1 MRYAY
6 LNHRITYPVFKSAR
20 RKRSDVDIFPISLK
34 LQQQPCLLVGGG
46 KIAYRKAQL
55 LATAGAVLD
64 VLAPEIEPNLL
75 ALVEA
80 TGGQYYADNFIAS
93 FQLNTYRLVIAATND
108 AQVNKQVFER
118 CETLNVLVNSVDDPP
133 HCRFM
138 VPAIIDRSPLV
149 VSVATN
155 GTSPVLSRQ
164 IRTQLEA
171 SIPHGMGKLAEF
183 SGKWRNIVKNKI
195 INPDERRVFWENLY
209 ASPLKEQVFN
219 DNIAQADQFIETA
232 LSAWVMPKGEVYLV
246 GAGPGDPELLTL
258 KALRLMQQADIVIY
272 DRLVSPAI
280 LNLCRRDADKIYV
293 GKARSNHSVPQ
304 EGINALLVKY
314 AQQGKRVCRLK
325 GGDPFIF
332 GRGGEEIQQLAEAK
346 ISFQVVPGITAASG
360 CAAYAGIPLTHRDYA
375 QSVRFLTGHLKE
387 GSPELPWSEL
397 VYENQTLVL
406 YMGLVG
412 LAHIC
417 EKLIAHG
424 QRPSMPV
431 ALISKGTTPEQQ
443 VVVSTLADI
452 AEKVVQHQIVA
463 PTLTIIGEVV
473 HLREQLQWQ
482 SCP

>member
-1 MRYAY
+1 M
-6 LNHRITYPVFKSAR
+6 
-20 RKRSDVDIFPISLK
+20 DIFPISLK
-34 LQQQPCLLVGGG
+34 LQQQPCLIVGGG
-46 KIAYRKAQL
+46 HIAYRKALL
-55 LATAGAVLD
+55 LAKAGAKID
-64 VLAPEIEPNLL
+64 VLAPEIDDNLL
-75 ALVEA
+75 QLVQQSQ
-80 TGGQYYADNFIAS
+80 GQYVQDVFSSSTA
-93 FQLNTYRLVIAATND
+93 LRHYRLVIAATDNNL
-108 AQVNKQVFER
+108 VNQQVFAA
-118 CETLNVLVNSVDDPP
+118 CEAENVLVNSVDDPP

-149 VSVATN
+149 ISVASN

-164 IRTQLEA
+164 IRTQLES

-183 SGKWRNIVKNKI
+183 SGQWRAAVKQKIV
-195 INPDERRVFWENLY
+195 NPEERRIFWEELY

-219 DNIAQADQFIETA
+219 DNLDAANQSIQHA
-232 LSAWVMPKGEVYLV
+232 LVEWQTPKGEVYLV

-258 KALRLMQQADIVIY
+258 KALRLMQQADVVIY
-272 DRLVSPAI
+272 DRLVSAPI
-280 LNLCRRDADKIYV
+280 LELCRRDAEKVYV
-293 GKARSNHSVPQ
+293 GKARSNHAVPQ

-314 AQQGKRVCRLK
+314 AQAGKRVCRLK

-332 GRGGEEIQQLAEAK
+332 GRGGEEIQELYEAGV
-346 ISFQVVPGITAASG
+346 SFQVVPGITAASG

-412 LAHIC
+412 LESIC

-424 QRPSMPV
+424 QRADMPV
-431 ALISKGTTPEQQ
+431 ALISKGTTPEQK
-443 VVVSTLADI
+443 VVVGTLANI
-452 AEKVVQHQIVA
+452 ASKVEQHQIQA

-473 HLREQLQWQ
+473 SLREQLQWL
-482 SCP
+482 